1 MQNRP
6 QTITKARFRRFCRL
20 VGKGMNFF
28 GILKRFSLKY
38 LAAAFV
44 VVLFTEMVFGFAPH
58 AAIQRPAE
66 TDVAVADSG
75 STDNDRRAQRL
86 SRRERRRM
94 KQAAEAQEPPVVSD
108 TLVLQADSLLPP
120 DSLRVPSDSLQ
131 RDTTRRKKEGG
142 AFLEDIMNGKN
153 TDSLVYDI
161 RNKMVYIYNEGDI
174 NYQDMNLKADFMRV
188 NMDTREIYA
197 YGKPDTLEGQPTVTR
212 PEFTEGSASPYKMDT
227 ITYNF
232 KSGKAKIK
240 GVATQEGDGWLIG
253 GSVKKMP
260 DNNINIQ
267 GGKYT
272 TCDQTDHPH
281 FYLAM
286 TKAKMIPGKKVIVGP
301 SYLVMEDVPI
311 YPLMLPFG
319 FFPTTSGRQ
328 SGFIVPSWGE
338 ENQKGFF
345 LRDAGYYFAFNDYI
359 DLTVLGGIYTFG
371 SWEASVASRYTKR
384 YKYSG
389 SFNVRFSKDIIGEK
403 GDQNYMNMNNY
414 NVVWTHQ
421 QDPKFRP
428 NSSFTASVNFSSSG
442 YSKYGSQ
449 TIGEY
454 LNTQT
459 NSSIA
464 YSKSWAGTPFSLST
478 NFSHSQNSQDS
489 TVSLSFPNVVFNV
502 ARIYPFRRKNA
513 SGKQRWYEKISL
525 SYTGTLGN
533 NVTVKE
539 RDLFT
544 SAMFK
549 KMKNG
554 VNHQIPISTSFNL
567 FNYLN
572 ISPSANYQERW
583 YFRKI
588 DRVWDPVAK
597 TDVPGDTTTG
607 FYRLYDYRF
616 SVSGSTKIYGMFQF
630 KKKDGLIRAIRHMLT
645 PTVSFN
651 YTPDFSDPKYGY
663 YKWVQSDT
671 LGNMKQYSPFSDGLY
686 GVPGS
691 GRSMAISFGLS
702 QTLEMKVR
710 DNRDT
715 SGVRKIKVID
725 NLSISSSY
733 NFLADSMNL
742 APFSISLRTTLI
754 KNLGL
759 NISATLDPYDLDA
772 NGRRINRFMLRRG
785 KLGRLTSVS
794 TSFGY
799 SFNSPG
805 NGSSSSQ
812 PAMNDINSGGAP
824 PPEYADMFA
833 QPGFNDLDPNT
844 RRQMMSSSYY
854 DFNIPW
860 NIGFNYSFSY
870 SKPGLTATV
879 VQTLGFNG
887 SVNLTPKWGVTFN
900 AGYDFKDKK
909 LTPGTFTLT
918 RDLHCWQMHFNWV
931 PIGFRKSWSFT
942 INVKS
947 AMLKDLKYDKNS
959 SFYDNLY
966 DR

>member
-1 MQNRP
+1 
-6 QTITKARFRRFCRL
+6 
-20 VGKGMNFF
+20 
-28 GILKRFSLKY
+28 
-38 LAAAFV
+38 
-44 VVLFTEMVFGFAPH
+44 MVFSRGVVFGGFSAGVRHDTLPGVSVPDSSAGVGSLPRPDSVPAREK
-58 AAIQRPAE
+58 AARDSSGLPDSAGLS
-66 TDVAVADSG
+66 VGGPLALGADSSAFSGLG
-75 STDNDRRAQRL
+75 SPL
-86 SRRERRRM
+86 F
-94 KQAAEAQEPPVVSD
+94 P
-108 TLVLQADSLLPP
+108 ADSLAADSVERKPFLDDVISGNNE
-120 DSLRVPSDSLQ
+120 DSLIYDP
-131 RDTTRRKKEGG
+131 RRK
-142 AFLEDIMNGKN
+142 L
-153 TDSLVYDI
+153 
-161 RNKMVYIYNEGDI
+161 VYIYEKGDVK
-174 NYQDMNLKADFMRV
+174 YQDKNLKADFMKIDMESKEIFAHGR
-188 NMDTREIYA
+188 MDTVA
-197 YGKPDTLEGQPTVTR
+197 GKPTR
-212 PEFTEGSASPYKMDT
+212 PEFLDGSSSYEMDT
-227 ITYNF
+227 ITYNIETE
-232 KSGKAKIK
+232 KARIK
-240 GVATQEGDGWLIG
+240 EVSTQDGEGYLLGAR
-253 GSVKKMP
+253 VKKMK
-260 DNNINIQ
+260 DNTVNIA
-267 GGKYT
+267 GGKFT
-272 TCDQTDHPH
+272 TCDADHPH

-428 NSSFTASVNFSSSG
+428 NSSFSASVNFSSSG

-651 YTPDFSDPKYGY
+651 HTPDFSDPKYGY